1 MYDLIIV
8 GGGAA
13 AMSAGIY
20 AGRKKMKV
28 AMVAHEIGGQTA
40 LQPEFYNYPGYIDVD
55 GYKLIQNMKKQVM
68 GLEIDLKEPWRVENV
83 RSRKEGDREIFAVL
97 NEKQE
102 AIETRAILIATG
114 GRPKFLQ
121 VKGEQEFSNKGVTY
135 CATCDAPLFVG
146 KQTVVVGGGNTGTE
160 AALLLTKY
168 ATKVYLLHRGEALK
182 ADEITKEKIKAE
194 GDRITVITSALTT
207 EIFGANGRVTGIRY
221 KDANPSGILETG
233 SGEEKELAVEGV
245 FIAIGFSPNSALAK
259 NLVEMNQF
267 GEIIV
272 DPRTNMTSRQGI
284 FAAGDVTN
292 IPYKQTVIAAG
303 EAAKAAL
310 AVYQWLMSQK

>member
-1 MYDLIIV
+1 MYDLIII

-28 AMVAHEIGGQTA
+28 AIVAGEIGGQSA
-40 LQPEFYNYPGYIDVD
+40 LQPEFYNYPGYVDVD
-55 GYKLIQNMKKQVM
+55 GYKLIQNMKKQVSE
-68 GLEIDLKEPWRVENV
+68 LDIDLHEPWLVDTV
-83 RSRKEGDREIFAVL
+83 SSRRDAEREIFEVR
-97 NEKQE
+97 NTKR
-102 AIETRAILIATG
+102 ETLKTRSILVATG
-114 GRPKFLQ
+114 GKPKFLQ
-121 VKGEQEFSNKGVTY
+121 VPGEQELSNKGVTY

-146 KQTVVVGGGNTGTE
+146 KRTAVVGGGNTGTE

-168 ATKVYLLHRGEALK
+168 ATKVWLLHRREALK

-194 GDRITVITSALTT
+194 GERISIIYNALTT
-207 EIFGANGRVTGIRY
+207 EILGKDGWVAGLRY
-221 KDANPSGILETG
+221 KDTK
-233 SGEEKELAVEGV
+233 SGEIKELALDGV
-245 FIAIGFSPNSALAK
+245 FIAVGFSPNSAVVK
-259 NLVEMNQF
+259 NLADMNQF

-272 DPRTNMTSRQGI
+272 DPRTNMTSHPGI

-292 IPYKQTVIAAG
+292 IPYKQAVIAAG

-310 AVYQWLMSQK
+310 AAYQWLMSQR